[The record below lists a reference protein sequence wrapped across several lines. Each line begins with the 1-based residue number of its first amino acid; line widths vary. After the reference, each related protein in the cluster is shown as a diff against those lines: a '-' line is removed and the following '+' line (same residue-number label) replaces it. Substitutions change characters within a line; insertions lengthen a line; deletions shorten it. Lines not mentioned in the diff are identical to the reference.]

1 MNVGGRNALSA
12 QRLKNCMNAK
22 IATTNDLREKTVKNM
37 NRGIVIIMT
46 IEQVLLSIDFSL
58 ERIADNLETLVR
70 EGILTPT
77 ATPTDPECT
86 AEAKIDAKTHRGR
99 PKGTIPHCPR
109 CRRPHR
115 HSRKERNG
123 RCIDCE
129 HEEWWSE

>member
-1 MNVGGRNALSA
+1 MTLNVIVGGNDALNVR
-12 QRLKNCMNAK
+12 RLKNCMSVS
-22 IATTNDLREKTVKNM
+22 IVTTSDLKEKTE
-37 NRGIVIIMT
+37 RRDIMT

-58 ERIADNLETLVR
+58 ERIADNLEELVR
-70 EGILTPT
+70 SRQTTPTETPT
-77 ATPTDPECT
+77 ATAVPKEV
-86 AEAKIDAKTHRGR
+86 KIDAKPHRGR

>member
-1 MNVGGRNALSA
+1 MNVSIVITSD
-12 QRLKNCMNAK
+12 LK
-22 IATTNDLREKTVKNM
+22 EKTA
-37 NRGIVIIMT
+37 RRDIMT

-77 ATPTDPECT
+77 ETPTGPECT
-86 AEAKIDAKTHRGR
+86 AEAKIDAKPQRGR